1 MHWHVLCYTSLHA
14 PLPHVFPSILMASNK
29 KFLVVTDL
37 DATFLDHSYNWD
49 EARPAVARLRELGLP
64 LVLNSSKTVAE
75 MKDLAMEL
83 GLQSPLV
90 AENGSLLAVPKQC
103 TGDYSVEIKSLPR
116 KEILDRAHN
125 LRKKMGYK
133 FEGFADWSDQEL
145 AERSGLSMIQSRRSL
160 ARLATE
166 PLLWK
171 DSESQ
176 RLEFADQLRIEG
188 IRMLRGGRFWHL
200 MGASDK
206 VDGSAY
212 ALAYYQKLEPHTEWQ
227 VIALGDSAN
236 DTAMLEAAEI
246 AVVIPH
252 LDGAHITPKAPRVV
266 YAPFPASKG
275 WNVTIL
281 SLLDECYGTAK
292 TLN

>member
-1 MHWHVLCYTSLHA
+1 
-14 PLPHVFPSILMASNK
+14 MASKK

-37 DATFLDHSYNWD
+37 DASFLDHSYRWD
-49 EARPAVARLRELGLP
+49 EAKPAVSRLRELGLP

-75 MKDLAMEL
+75 LKHLAMEI

-90 AENGSLLAVPKQC
+90 AENGGLLAFPNQR
-103 TGDYSVEIKSLPR
+103 TGDYIVQIKSLPR
-116 KEILDRAHN
+116 KEILELAHN
-125 LRKKMGYK
+125 LRNQMGYK

-145 AERSGLSMIQSRRSL
+145 AERSGLSIIQSQRSL

-171 DSESQ
+171 DSEPL
-176 RLEFADQLRIEG
+176 RLEFANQLRIQG

-206 VDGSAY
+206 ADGSASV
-212 ALAYYQKLEPHTEWQ
+212 LKYYQELEPDTEWQ
-227 VIALGDSAN
+227 VIALGDSVN
-236 DTAMLEAAEI
+236 DTAMLEAADI

-252 LDGAHITPKAPRVV
+252 SDGIHISPKSPRVV
-266 YAPFPASKG
+266 HAPFPASKG
-275 WNVTIL
+275 WNAVIL
-281 SLLDECYGTAK
+281 SLLEECHGTAK
-292 TLN
+292 ALN

>member
-1 MHWHVLCYTSLHA
+1 MNA
-14 PLPHVFPSILMASNK
+14 PLPHEFSGILMASKK

-37 DATFLDHSYNWD
+37 DATFLDHSYSWD
-49 EARPAVARLRELGLP
+49 EAKPAMARLRELGLP

-75 MKDLAMEL
+75 MEDLATEL

-90 AENGSLLAVPKQC
+90 AENGGLLAIPNDR
-103 TGDYSVEIKSLPR
+103 TGDYSVQIKGLPR
-116 KEILDRAHN
+116 KEILEVAHG
-125 LRKKMGYK
+125 LRSQMGYK

-145 AERSGLSMIQSRRSL
+145 AERSGLSIIQSQRSL

-166 PLLWK
+166 PFSWE
-171 DSESQ
+171 DSESL
-176 RLEFADQLRIEG
+176 RLEFADQLSIRG

-206 VDGSAY
+206 ADGSASV
-212 ALAYYQKLEPHTEWQ
+212 LKYYQELEPDTEWQ

-236 DTAMLEAAEI
+236 DTAMLEAADI

-252 LDGAHITPKAPRVV
+252 SDGAHISPKAPRVV
-266 YAPFPASKG
+266 HAPFPATMG
-275 WNVTIL
+275 WNAAIL
-281 SLLDECYGTAK
+281 SLLDEYH
-292 TLN
+292 

>member
-1 MHWHVLCYTSLHA
+1 MNA
-14 PLPHVFPSILMASNK
+14 PLPHEFSGILMASKK
-29 KFLVVTDL
+29 KFLVLTDL
-37 DATFLDHSYNWD
+37 DATFLDHSYSWD
-49 EARPAVARLRELGLP
+49 VAKPAIARLRELGLP

-90 AENGSLLAVPKQC
+90 AENGGLLAIPNEH
-103 TGDYSVEIKSLPR
+103 TGDYSLQIRGLPR
-116 KEILDRAHN
+116 KEILEVAHG
-125 LRKKMGYK
+125 LRSEMGYK

-145 AERSGLSMIQSRRSL
+145 AERSGLSIIQSQRSL

-166 PLLWK
+166 PFLWE
-171 DSESQ
+171 DSESL
-176 RLEFADQLRIEG
+176 RLEFADQLSIQG

-206 VDGSAY
+206 ADGSASV
-212 ALAYYQKLEPHTEWQ
+212 LKYYQELEPDTEWQ

-236 DTAMLEAAEI
+236 DTAMLEAADI

-252 LDGAHITPKAPRVV
+252 SDGAHISPKAPRVV
-266 YAPFPASKG
+266 HAPFPATKG
-275 WNVTIL
+275 WNAAIL
-281 SLLDECYGTAK
+281 SLLDEYH
-292 TLN
+292 

>member
-1 MHWHVLCYTSLHA
+1 LNA
-14 PLPHVFPSILMASNK
+14 PLPHEFSGILMASKK

-37 DATFLDHSYNWD
+37 DATFLDHSYDWD
-49 EARPAVARLRELGLP
+49 EAKPAMARLRELGLP

-90 AENGSLLAVPKQC
+90 AENGGLLAIPDDR
-103 TGDYSVEIKSLPR
+103 TGDYSVQIKGLPR
-116 KEILDRAHN
+116 KEILEVAHG
-125 LRKKMGYK
+125 LRSQMGYK
-133 FEGFADWSDQEL
+133 FQGFADWSDQEL
-145 AERSGLSMIQSRRSL
+145 AERSGLSIIQSQRSL

-166 PLLWK
+166 PLSWE
-171 DSESQ
+171 DSESL
-176 RLEFADQLRIEG
+176 RLEFADQLSIQG

-206 VDGSAY
+206 ADGSASV
-212 ALAYYQKLEPHTEWQ
+212 LKYYQELEPDTEWQ

-236 DTAMLEAAEI
+236 DTAMLEAADI

-252 LDGAHITPKAPRVV
+252 SDGAHISPKAPRVV
-266 YAPFPASKG
+266 HAPFPATKG
-275 WNVTIL
+275 WNAAIL
-281 SLLDECYGTAK
+281 SLLSEYH
-292 TLN
+292 

>member
-1 MHWHVLCYTSLHA
+1 LNA
-14 PLPHVFPSILMASNK
+14 PLPHEFSGILMASKK

-37 DATFLDHSYNWD
+37 DATFLDHSYSWD
-49 EARPAVARLRELGLP
+49 EAKPAMARLRELGLP

-75 MKDLAMEL
+75 MEDLAIEL

-90 AENGSLLAVPKQC
+90 AENGGLLAIPNDR
-103 TGDYSVEIKSLPR
+103 TGDYSVQIKGLPR
-116 KEILDRAHN
+116 KGILEVAHG
-125 LRKKMGYK
+125 LRSQMGYK

-145 AERSGLSMIQSRRSL
+145 AERSGLSIIQSQRSL

-166 PLLWK
+166 PFSWE
-171 DSESQ
+171 DSESL
-176 RLEFADQLRIEG
+176 RLEFADQLSIQG

-206 VDGSAY
+206 ADGSASV
-212 ALAYYQKLEPHTEWQ
+212 LKYYQELEPDTEWQ

-236 DTAMLEAAEI
+236 DTAMLEAADI

-252 LDGAHITPKAPRVV
+252 SDGAHISPKAPRVV
-266 YAPFPASKG
+266 HAPFPATKG
-275 WNVTIL
+275 WNAAIL
-281 SLLDECYGTAK
+281 SLLDEYH
-292 TLN
+292 

>member
-1 MHWHVLCYTSLHA
+1 LNA
-14 PLPHVFPSILMASNK
+14 PLPHKFSGILMASKK
-29 KFLVVTDL
+29 KFLVLTDL
-37 DATFLDHSYNWD
+37 DATFLDHSYSWD
-49 EARPAVARLRELGLP
+49 VAKPAIARLRELGLP

-90 AENGSLLAVPKQC
+90 AENGGLLAIPNEH
-103 TGDYSVEIKSLPR
+103 TGDYSLQIRGLPR
-116 KEILDRAHN
+116 KEILEVAHG
-125 LRKKMGYK
+125 LRSEMGYK

-145 AERSGLSMIQSRRSL
+145 AERSGLSIIQSQRSL

-166 PLLWK
+166 PFLWE
-171 DSESQ
+171 DSESL
-176 RLEFADQLRIEG
+176 RLEFADQLSIQG

-206 VDGSAY
+206 ADGSASV
-212 ALAYYQKLEPHTEWQ
+212 LKYYQELEPDTEWQ

-236 DTAMLEAAEI
+236 DTAMLEAADI

-252 LDGAHITPKAPRVV
+252 SDGAHISPKAPRVV
-266 YAPFPASKG
+266 HAPFPATKG
-275 WNVTIL
+275 WNAAIL
-281 SLLDECYGTAK
+281 SLLDEYH
-292 TLN
+292 